1 MSAPKR
7 LPPAEREAH
16 IVEGAIAYFSRHG
29 MDAQMRELAAH
40 LGISH
45 PLLYRYFP
53 TKEALIE
60 RVYEE
65 FYATRWRGSW
75 DAVLRDES
83 LPLAERLAQFY
94 DAYLLALDDGPWLR
108 IFAFAGLRG
117 EEASRRYMASVRQR
131 IIAPIAAAL
140 DQEREAPAPPGWNVE
155 LAWSLHGQLCFGS
168 IAQRLYGLDRAC
180 PTGPEIRDHIGQWL
194 RGAASALHER
204 ECF

>member
-1 MSAPKR
+1 MSAPRR

-83 LPLAERLAQFY
+83 LPLAERLARFY
-94 DAYLLALDDGPWLR
+94 DDYLVALDDGPWLR

-131 IIAPIAAAL
+131 IVAPIAAAL
-140 DQEREAPAPPGWNVE
+140 DRERGRAAPPGWSDE
-155 LAWSLHGQLCFGS
+155 LAWSLHGELCFGS
-168 IAQRLYGLDRAC
+168 IARHLYGLDRAC
-180 PTGPEIRDHIGQWL
+180 PTGSGIREHIGHWL
-194 RGAASALHER
+194 RGAASAPR
-204 ECF
+204 E